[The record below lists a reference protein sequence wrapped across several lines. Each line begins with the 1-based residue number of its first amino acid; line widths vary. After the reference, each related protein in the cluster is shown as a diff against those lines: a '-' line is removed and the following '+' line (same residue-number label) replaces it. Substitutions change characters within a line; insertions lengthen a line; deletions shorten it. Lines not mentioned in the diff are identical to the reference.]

1 MREKR
6 GRITR
11 GERKGYGKA
20 REKQNVVRRR

>member
-6 GRITR
+6 GRIRR
-11 GERKGYGKA
+11 GGGKGYGKA